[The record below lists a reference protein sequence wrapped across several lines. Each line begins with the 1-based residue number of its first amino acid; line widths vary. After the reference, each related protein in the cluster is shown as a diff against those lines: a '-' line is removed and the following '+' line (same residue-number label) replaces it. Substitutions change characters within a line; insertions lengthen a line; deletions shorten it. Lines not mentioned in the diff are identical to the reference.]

1 LWCNYNSPAIR
12 ILVSASIEEQPV
24 PVVYGSTALIAD
36 AVGRWRDAGVDE
48 LIIPDGAM
56 PKGVARYDAYSPL
69 AELLTPF

>member
-1 LWCNYNSPAIR
+1 
-12 ILVSASIEEQPV
+12 
-24 PVVYGSTALIAD
+24 VVYGSTALIAD